1 MSLLRTLII
10 IILILLVVGLYYY
23 TNETKDFMNVVGKH
37 TLDVGKKLASEVR
50 NAIGNENLSNVEKG
64 IKTG

>member
-1 MSLLRTLII
+1 MGLLRTLII

-37 TLDVGKKLASEVR
+37 TLDVGKKLANEIKGS
-50 NAIGNENLSNVEKG
+50 IGNDSLNNIEQK
-64 IKTG
+64 IKSG